1 MRGPVSNTDVISDHL
16 KHNRRTELAKRTLVF
31 LAFVLAYLFVVIG
44 SQALVYIVFL
54 RTPFYGLAQ
63 AIALVTGNAVM
74 FVLLFHHRS
83 ETRDRWI
90 NDEAQQFLASRSL
103 LGGAPL
109 SKWQK
114 KIRRG
119 MIWAPTLF
127 VLFVFLFF
135 PEFLGIVSHL
145 AGQPSLDQCRLEI
158 PLTWIVAD
166 NSSSYVDSRLVGSG
180 VWIVAGKGI
189 GRAGLPAY
197 WRKDEPV
204 SEMTFSSAPYNP
216 NDVWLPTH
224 LTVLSRR
231 EVPFG
236 HESLICWDIIP
247 YPDTR
252 PKPIDPAFAEIICP
266 PGKNGFG
273 AHFSGWRTDSPMFY
287 TVLLRVTRR
296 Q

>member
-1 MRGPVSNTDVISDHL
+1 MSNIDVISDHL
-16 KHNRRTELAKRTLVF
+16 KQSRRKELAKKILVF
-31 LAFVLAYLFVVIG
+31 LAFVLAYFFAMMG
-44 SQALVYIVFL
+44 SQALVYSLFF
-54 RTPFYGLAQ
+54 REPFYGSAQ
-63 AIALVTGNAVM
+63 AIALVTGNAVA
-74 FVLLFHHRS
+74 FVLLFHHHS

-103 LGGAPL
+103 QGGTPL
-109 SKWQK
+109 STWRKN
-114 KIRRG
+114 IRRG

-127 VLFVFLFF
+127 VLVAFLFF

-145 AGQPSLDQCRLEI
+145 AGQPSIDQYRLEI

-166 NSSSYVDSRLVGSG
+166 NSSSYVDSRLVGSE
-180 VWIVAGKGI
+180 VWIVAAKGI
-189 GRAGLPAY
+189 GRAGLTAY

-216 NDVWLPTH
+216 NDVWLPSR
-224 LTVLSRR
+224 LKILSKR

-236 HESLICWDIIP
+236 NESLICWDIIP

-252 PKPIDPAFAEIICP
+252 LKPIDPAFAEIICP

-287 TVLLRVTRR
+287 TSLQRVTRKH
-296 Q
+296 